1 EKKNGIELF
10 VSSDRPGV
18 SEPLPAEEVIQS
30 LNIRVLH
37 RHLGHFGITE
47 VSTEKNVLQGE
58 QRDHVWSPE
67 GFYAVILF
75 FTVFVIVI
83 TCLMVLFRLKEKVQ
97 VCDRQL
103 KAPPLDLHL
112 TPTVQSDSAQ
122 KSKGAKVVSSGSM
135 VQAEL
140 PPIVAKP
147 IRPQQPITACRRLAP
162 PVPLP

>member
-1 EKKNGIELF
+1 MTLILT
-10 VSSDRPGV
+10 PGV

-47 VSTEKNVLQGE
+47 VSTE
-58 QRDHVWSPE
+58 
-67 GFYAVILF
+67 
-75 FTVFVIVI
+75 
-83 TCLMVLFRLKEKVQ
+83 VLFRLKEKVQ

-122 KSKGAKVVSSGSM
+122 KLCRQEAWYKLSSR
-135 VQAEL
+135 QL
-140 PPIVAKP
+140 
-147 IRPQQPITACRRLAP
+147 
-162 PVPLP
+162 